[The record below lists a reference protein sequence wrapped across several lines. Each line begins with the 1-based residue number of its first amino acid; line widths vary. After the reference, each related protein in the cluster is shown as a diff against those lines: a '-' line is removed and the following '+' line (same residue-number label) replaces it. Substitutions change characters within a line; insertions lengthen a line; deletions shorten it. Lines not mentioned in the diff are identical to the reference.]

1 MSSLALPKEAQRNDI
16 PIDEKN
22 ILLFLKLQNNK
33 HRIVISSQAWHIVQA
48 LISLTDEDAS
58 ILTYII
64 KSKRTDFVSRREH
77 VTKSSHQV
85 MFWTFEVSLV
95 PSHKFTRTHVP

>member
-33 HRIVISSQAWHIVQA
+33 HRIVISSQAFYIVQ
-48 LISLTDEDAS
+48 T
-58 ILTYII
+58 
-64 KSKRTDFVSRREH
+64 
-77 VTKSSHQV
+77 
-85 MFWTFEVSLV
+85 
-95 PSHKFTRTHVP
+95 